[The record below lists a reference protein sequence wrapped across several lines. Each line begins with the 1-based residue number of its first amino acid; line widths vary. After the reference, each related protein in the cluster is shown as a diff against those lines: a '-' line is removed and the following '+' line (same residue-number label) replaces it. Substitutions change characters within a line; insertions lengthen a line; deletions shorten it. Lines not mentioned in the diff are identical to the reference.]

1 MRVMAIRYVRDVDGA
16 RRFYQALGLTIEF
29 ASRRPRKGGPSVWTE
44 LAGSGTGSG
53 PGANLA
59 LHQWDEEPIG
69 GIQLSFQAD
78 EPLEQVVDRLR
89 QSGYEP
95 ATEIVDEAF
104 GRSFTICDPEG
115 LLIQINEND
124 YDLQR

>member
-1 MRVMAIRYVRDVDGA
+1 MRAMAIRYVRDVESA
-16 RRFYQALGLTIEF
+16 RRFYLALGLTIEF
-29 ASRRPRKGGPSVWTE
+29 ASRRPRRGGSSVWTE
-44 LAGSGTGSG
+44 LAGSG

-59 LHQWDEEPIG
+59 LHHWDEDARIEV
-69 GIQLSFQAD
+69 QLSFQAD

-89 QSGYEP
+89 QNGYEP

-104 GRSFTICDPEG
+104 GRSFTIRDPEG

-124 YDLQR
+124 YELQR

>member
-1 MRVMAIRYVRDVDGA
+1 VESA
-16 RRFYQALGLTIEF
+16 RRFYQALGMTLEF
-29 ASRRPRKGGPSVWTE
+29 ASRRPRRGGSSVWTE
-44 LAGSGTGSG
+44 LAGSG

-59 LHQWDEEPIG
+59 PHHWDVDPASEV
-69 GIQLSFQAD
+69 QLSFQAD
-78 EPLEQVVDRLR
+78 EPLERVVDRLR
-89 QSGYEP
+89 QNGYEP

-104 GRSFTICDPEG
+104 GRSFTIWDPEG

>member
-1 MRVMAIRYVRDVDGA
+1 MRVMAIRYVRDVESA
-16 RRFYQALGLTIEF
+16 RRFYQALGLTLEF
-29 ASRRPRKGGPSVWTE
+29 ASRRPRTGGPSVWTE
-44 LAGSGTGSG
+44 LAGSG

-59 LHQWDEEPIG
+59 LHHCDEDPAGEVT
-69 GIQLSFQAD
+69 LAFQAD

-89 QSGYEP
+89 QNGYEP
-95 ATEIVDEAF
+95 ATEVVDEAF
-104 GRSFTICDPEG
+104 GRSFTIRDPEG

>member
-16 RRFYQALGLTIEF
+16 RRFYQTLGLTLEF
-29 ASRRPRKGGPSVWTE
+29 TSRRPRRGGPSVWTE
-44 LAGSGTGSG
+44 FAGSG
-53 PGANLA
+53 GANLA
-59 LHQWDEEPIG
+59 LHHWQEDPHSEVE
-69 GIQLSFQAD
+69 LTFQAD

-89 QSGYEP
+89 QNGYEL
-95 ATEIVDEAF
+95 ATEIVDESF
-104 GRSFTICDPEG
+104 GRSFTIRDPEG

>member
-1 MRVMAIRYVRDVDGA
+1 MRVMAIRYVRDVNSA
-16 RRFYQALGLTIEF
+16 QRFYQALGLTLEF
-29 ASRRPRKGGPSVWTE
+29 ASRRPRRGGPSVWTE
-44 LAGSGTGSG
+44 LAGSG

-59 LHQWDEEPIG
+59 LHQWDEELDSKVS
-69 GIQLSFQAD
+69 LSFQAD
-78 EPLEQVVDRLR
+78 EPLEHVADRLR
-89 QSGYEP
+89 AEGYEP

-104 GRSFTICDPEG
+104 GRSFTIRDPEG